1 MILLE
6 YCNQRFNHC
15 DSSVFAMNVNNI
27 ELNQII
33 GINNTIG
40 LGLWCLTPLSTILW
54 RSILLVEKTGV
65 PRENHRPAASH

>member
-15 DSSVFAMNVNNI
+15 DSSVFVMNVNNI

-33 GINNTIG
+33 GINNIIG
-40 LGLWCLTPLSTILW
+40 LGLWCLTPLSTISW

-65 PRENHRPAASH
+65 PRENH

>member
-1 MILLE
+1 
-6 YCNQRFNHC
+6 
-15 DSSVFAMNVNNI
+15 MNVNNI

-33 GINNTIG
+33 GINNIIG

-65 PRENHRPAASH
+65 PRENH